1 MLNLF
6 QSFFGG
12 EKSRSHY
19 PESLIEAA
27 IERAVDGTD
36 ARLRHLPGYRNRLR
50 KPVIHAVDHVVALI
64 DALPAPL
71 AAGREDFSTDPR
83 LAALFVSAAQMLE
96 VFGRDRAL
104 NAYMKQAS
112 VAAERVTALL
122 MAERVEKNVL
132 GVDQVGGQLRRD
144 VAQVTVS
151 FRKHQLMEAAEDEA
165 ESRRLLKRR
174 AFDHLLA
181 LALARIVEMRGER
194 ADLVRQRD
202 VLRHKLAMLA
212 RNGWGFDAA
221 DAEDEAEAADPA
233 SLQSDL
239 ADVEQQLQELG
250 ADSGVL
256 GTHLECVADL
266 LSQAEQQL
274 KIENVCMRLDS
285 MNIQRDA
292 QDAAAHDIVL
302 PELHNARGQRSV
314 LLLVSLTPGE
324 LPQQENLL
332 ATAHRYL

>member
-12 EKSRSHY
+12 EKSRSRY

-27 IERAVDGTD
+27 IERAVDATD

-50 KPVIHAVDHVVALI
+50 KPVIHAIDHVVALI

-71 AAGREDFSTDPR
+71 AAGREDFSTDPC

-96 VFGRDRAL
+96 VFGRDCEL
-104 NAYMKQAS
+104 NAYMQQAS
-112 VAAERVTALL
+112 VAVERVTALL

-132 GVDQVGGQLRRD
+132 GVDQVDGQLRRD
-144 VAQVTVS
+144 VAQLTVS
-151 FRKHQLMEAAEDEA
+151 FCKPRLVEAADSEA
-165 ESRRLLKRR
+165 ECRRHLKRR

-181 LALARIVEMRGER
+181 LALARIIEMRGER

-202 VLRHKLAMLA
+202 ALRHKLATLA

-221 DAEDEAEAADPA
+221 LDEAAEPGR
-233 SLQSDL
+233 LQADL

-250 ADSGVL
+250 TDSTVL
-256 GTHLECVADL
+256 DTHLDIVADL

-292 QDAAAHDIVL
+292 RDVAAHDIVL
-302 PELHNARGQRSV
+302 PEFHNARGQRSV
-314 LLLVSLTPGE
+314 LLLVSITPGE
-324 LPQQENLL
+324 LPQQENRL

>member
-1 MLNLF
+1 MLSLF

-19 PESLIEAA
+19 PESLIDAA

-36 ARLRHLPGYRNRLR
+36 ERLRHLPGYRNRLR

-83 LAALFVSAAQMLE
+83 LAALFVSAAQMLDL
-96 VFGRDRAL
+96 FGRDRAL

-132 GVDQVGGQLRRD
+132 GVDQVDGQLRRD

-151 FRKHQLMEAAEDEA
+151 FRTHQLMEAAESEA
-165 ESRRLLKRR
+165 ECRRLLKRR

-202 VLRHKLAMLA
+202 VLRHKLATLA

-221 DAEDEAEAADPA
+221 ETEAADPA
-233 SLQSDL
+233 RLQTDL

-250 ADSGVL
+250 ADAGVL
-256 GTHLECVADL
+256 GSHLECVADL
-266 LSQAEQQL
+266 LSQAEHQL

-302 PELHNARGQRSV
+302 PEFHNARGQQSV
-314 LLLVSLTPGE
+314 LLLVSIIPGE

>member
-12 EKSRSHY
+12 EKSRSQY

-36 ARLRHLPGYRNRLR
+36 ARLRLLPGYRKRLR
-50 KPVIHAVDHVVALI
+50 EPVIHAIDHVVALI

-71 AAGREDFSTDPR
+71 AAGRGDFSADPHM
-83 LAALFVSAAQMLE
+83 AALFVSAAQMLE
-96 VFGRDRAL
+96 VFSRDRDL
-104 NAYMKQAS
+104 NAFMKQAS
-112 VAAERVTALL
+112 VATERVTALL

-132 GVDQVGGQLRRD
+132 GVDQVDGQLRRD

-151 FRKHQLMEAAEDEA
+151 FRKHRLMEVAENEA
-165 ESRRLLKRR
+165 ECRRLLKRR

-181 LALARIVEMRGER
+181 LALARIVEVRDER

-202 VLRHKLAMLA
+202 VLRHKLATLA

-221 DAEDEAEAADPA
+221 ADEAVEPGR
-233 SLQSDL
+233 LQADL

-250 ADSGVL
+250 TDSDVL
-256 GTHLECVADL
+256 DTHIAIVADL
-266 LSQAEQQL
+266 LSQAEHQL

-292 QDAAAHDIVL
+292 QDASAHDIVL
-302 PELHNARGQRSV
+302 PEFHNARGQQSV
-314 LLLVSLTPGE
+314 LLLVSIIPGE

-332 ATAHRYL
+332 ATAHRFL

>member
-19 PESLIEAA
+19 PEPLIESA

-50 KPVIHAVDHVVALI
+50 KPVIHAIDHVVTLI

-71 AAGREDFSTDPR
+71 AAGRSDFSADPR
-83 LAALFVSAAQMLE
+83 LAALFVSAAQMQETL
-96 VFGRDRAL
+96 GRDRAL
-104 NAYMKQAS
+104 NAFMKQAS
-112 VAAERVTALL
+112 VATEPVTALL
-122 MAERVEKNVL
+122 MAERIEKNVL

-151 FRKHQLMEAAEDEA
+151 FRKHRLMEVAENEA
-165 ESRRLLKRR
+165 ECRRLLKRR

-181 LALARIVEMRGER
+181 LALARIVEVRDER

-202 VLRHKLAMLA
+202 VLRHKLATLA

-221 DAEDEAEAADPA
+221 ESEAADPA
-233 SLQSDL
+233 RLQTDL

-250 ADSGVL
+250 TDSAVL
-256 GTHLECVADL
+256 DTHLDIVAEL

-274 KIENVCMRLDS
+274 KIEEVCMRLDS